1 MMEPVTLELLGRRLV
16 ELHETVELQTAIL
29 MRIDGTLQG
38 LAAENRALLRRD
50 ARQNRDVDELRE
62 RPAALEAKP

>member
-1 MMEPVTLELLGRRLV
+1 MEPVTLELLGRRLV